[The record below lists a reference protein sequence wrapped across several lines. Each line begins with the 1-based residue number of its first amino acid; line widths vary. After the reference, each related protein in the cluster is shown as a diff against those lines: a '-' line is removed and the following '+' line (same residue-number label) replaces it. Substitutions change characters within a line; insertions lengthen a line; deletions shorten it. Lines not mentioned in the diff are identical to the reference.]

1 MSKKTEKKIIGVY
14 PISNTM
20 SICVHEVDNSCDRL
34 LVSDGVGEPEWC
46 FMDEQFTEDGEWI
59 HGFWYG
65 ELFVPFSEVMRMNGV
80 FETYRRVSGGNV
92 KPKTEKAVRKWIS
105 NPYSDSAA
113 YRLWG
118 NGIALPSALF
128 VMMGIVKAE
137 VE

>member
-14 PISNTM
+14 PISNTI

-80 FETYRRVSGGNV
+80 
-92 KPKTEKAVRKWIS
+92 W
-105 NPYSDSAA
+105 
-113 YRLWG
+113 
-118 NGIALPSALF
+118 
-128 VMMGIVKAE
+128 
-137 VE
+137 